1 MYLYAIFISP
11 FSVYGSASTATSQR
25 TFNPPAALIHSIMQ
39 QNKLFQQI
47 FINFSNFS
55 LFKLK

>member
-1 MYLYAIFISP
+1 MP
-11 FSVYGSASTATSQR
+11 FLSHPFQFYGSASTATSQR